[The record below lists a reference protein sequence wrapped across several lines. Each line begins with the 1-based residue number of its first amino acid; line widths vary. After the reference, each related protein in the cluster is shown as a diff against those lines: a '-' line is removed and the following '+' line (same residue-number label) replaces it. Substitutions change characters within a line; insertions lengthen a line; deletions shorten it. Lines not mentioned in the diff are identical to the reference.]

1 MTRSRFDGKE
11 IRNLIEM
18 TEDPVEKLAK
28 QLKNSSA
35 MQAARMRELHDVN
48 NLIIE
53 SAQQAKIA
61 FEAQAKSPQWAEFS
75 ASIEVARRTL
85 ARAETFAAL
94 QSTALQRIEQHLRN
108 CVLATNSPVLP
119 TAKALR
125 ALSASAARAI
135 QPPQVAEIERWHSS
149 MKALRALSANA
160 ARAIQPPQV
169 AEIERWHSSIKQR
182 METLTAPWAMKDHLG
197 VSVVGF
203 SRIARLHDLSTGAE
217 PFAPQTAEVFDE
229 ELGQPVSLATDG
241 EPEDRESAAMDAGLN
256 PEIIAFP
263 ARAYPRVLFSA
274 GFEFSIERIQDVQS
288 DSGDKSGVFDP
299 QYSVL
304 LQQVEHHLRM
314 TVETKLLELAGE
326 RWYKLRVPG
335 PTCQRWQERK
345 EEDYRRRNDSFPLI
359 LYADFTDLSE
369 IICRKD
375 NWKDVFHPLFVSK
388 DDLQVSLQ
396 RLIPIR
402 NAIAHNRPLVRTDQ
416 ITLFSE
422 ACRILTA
429 LGVRF

>member
-125 ALSASAARAI
+125 ALSAS
-135 QPPQVAEIERWHSS
+135 
-149 MKALRALSANA
+149 A